1 MINSKLS
8 DLKDCK
14 DSNDS
19 EKIKSCIEALN
30 AEWSKV
36 SQEMY
41 NAQQNPNPGTAS
53 TQEPKADKKDNSQDN
68 VENVDYEVVDDDK

>member
-1 MINSKLS
+1 M
-8 DLKDCK
+8 
-14 DSNDS
+14 
-19 EKIKSCIEALN
+19 N

-41 NAQQNPNPGTAS
+41 NAQQNPNPGTTS
-53 TQEPKADKKDNSQDN
+53 DQESKANKKGNSQDN